1 MSSYSGPEVHCE
13 NHNMSMKTVTS
24 LRRGLQVLRIINGTG
39 GCQIKTLQTMIDLPK
54 PTIIRMVATLVE
66 AGYVWRNEAGLYKVS
81 AKVLALANRYSA
93 DEGLLMAARPVL
105 ARLRRETSW
114 PSDLA
119 AFDGDAM
126 VILDTGD
133 DPGTFGLNRSRGSRL
148 PVLTTSLGRAYLA
161 FREPQMQEELLAY
174 LLKVEEKRGEA
185 RLAPRRLRRIL
196 RETKSQGYSVADGEY
211 LKNTRAIAVP
221 VLVKGEPLATINLM
235 TVIGAM
241 EMAEVE
247 ARFVAP
253 LKAAAREISETL
265 SDSTPAE
272 GLSAAR

>member
-1 MSSYSGPEVHCE
+1 MA
-13 NHNMSMKTVTS
+13 MKTVTS
-24 LRRGLQVLRIINGTG
+24 LRRGLRVLRLINETR
-39 GCQIKTLQTMIDLPK
+39 GCRIKTLQAMLGLPK
-54 PTIIRMVATLVE
+54 PTVVRMVATLVE
-66 AGYVWRNEAGLYKVS
+66 AGYVWRSEAGIYKVS
-81 AKVLALANRYSA
+81 ARVLSLANRYDA

-105 ARLRRETSW
+105 ARLRGETAW

-133 DPGTFGLNRSRGSRL
+133 DPGTFGLNRARGSRL

-161 FREPQMQEELLAY
+161 FRPPRAQDDLLAH
-174 LLKVEEKRGEA
+174 LLKVEAPRGDA
-185 RLAPRRLRRIL
+185 RLTIGRLKRIL
-196 RETKSQGYSVADGEY
+196 RQTRAQGYAAADGEY

-221 VLVKGEPLATINLM
+221 ILVEDRPLATINLM

-253 LKAAAREISETL
+253 LKTAAQQISGTLLESAR
-265 SDSTPAE
+265 
-272 GLSAAR
+272 

>member
-1 MSSYSGPEVHCE
+1 
-13 NHNMSMKTVTS
+13 MKTVTS
-24 LRRGLQVLRIINGTG
+24 LRRGLKVLRIINETG
-39 GCQIKTLQTMIDLPK
+39 GCQIKTLQAMVDLPK
-54 PTIIRMVATLVE
+54 PTIIRMVATLVD

-81 AKVLALANRYSA
+81 AKVLALANRYNA

-148 PVLTTSLGRAYLA
+148 PVLMTSLGRAYLA
-161 FREPQMQEELLAY
+161 FREPQMQEELLAH
-174 LLKVEEKRGEA
+174 LLNVEAKRGEA
-185 RLAPRRLRRIL
+185 GITLSRLRRIL
-196 RETKSQGYSVADGEY
+196 KETRARGHSIADGEY
-211 LKNTRAIAVP
+211 LKNTRAIAAP
-221 VLVKGEPLATINLM
+221 ILVKDKPIATINLM

-241 EMAEVE
+241 EMTEVE
-247 ARFVAP
+247 NKFVAP
-253 LKAAAREISETL
+253 LQAAARQISEML
-265 SDSTPAE
+265 SDLAPSTV
-272 GLSAAR
+272 LAAPSLQG